1 MYGLVVHNPDE
12 GRVIGEQGFVT
23 TRIPGGDRPGE
34 VQIPLRGGSESFI
47 AYATEHIGEGQRV
60 LIVGRRPGRAVDVT
74 VFNV

>member
-1 MYGLVVHNPDE
+1 MHNPDE

-47 AYATEHIGEGQRV
+47 AYATEPIARGQRV
-60 LIVGRRPGRAVDVT
+60 LVLGRRPGRAVDVT
-74 VFNV
+74 MFSS